1 MAIKAINDVPAI
13 NGINPNAS
21 LSSSYS
27 AAVIAEA
34 SLTKALWGLQLV
46 PNK

>member
-1 MAIKAINDVPAI
+1 VPAI

-27 AAVIAEA
+27 AAVIADA
-34 SLTKALWGLQLV
+34 SLTKAL
-46 PNK
+46 